1 MHKKITNS
9 LDCPALSDA
18 HRQQPQDFSRRRQ
31 LTFKNLVLFLLNQP
45 RTALK
50 TELDQFYRVLNQA
63 SAESQVVTAQ
73 AFSKARGKLKPEVF
87 GSLNQA
93 LQQQIDS
100 PGLRQTWR
108 GLRVLAVDGSSV
120 HLPLGPAMKRFF
132 GSHCE
137 FPVARLSMLYDV
149 ADGQSLHSLIVPV
162 EVGERDCAHLHLAHA
177 PADSL
182 TLFGRGYPGH
192 WLFALFEQQQR
203 HFLMRLPCGYNA
215 QVKQFLRSG
224 QVEDTLFFAASH
236 PEARPFCTE
245 AGVDPAARVKLQL
258 IRVELAIG
266 ESEVLVTSLLDRQA
280 FPVAVFA
287 DLYHRRWGIETD
299 YPRLKQTLCLD
310 NFSGRSMVAVKQGFH
325 ARQLLRNLAL
335 LMQHPCNR
343 SSSSAIRA
351 KLRWKVNF
359 TLGVSRLK
367 NTLVDLLVR
376 PCVPGLAKVLALM
389 ANSLSAVRPGRS
401 FPRQRKRLASR
412 GCEGYK
418 PTRSETSSNAE
429 LPRKKK
435 ARQRPARARPENEK
449 PNRRGESGSIRRAS
463 GPLTRSIAAP
473 SW

>member
-1 MHKKITNS
+1 MKIVQKLTSS
-9 LDCPALSDA
+9 LDCPAFIAA
-18 HRQQPQDFSRRRQ
+18 HRQQPQDFTRRRQ

-45 RTALK
+45 HTALQ

-63 SAESQVVTAQ
+63 SAESQVVTVQ
-73 AFSKARGKLKPEVF
+73 AFSKARSKLKPEVF
-87 GSLNQA
+87 ESLNQA

-100 PGLRQTWR
+100 LGLRQTWR
-108 GLRVLAVDGSSV
+108 GLRILAVDGSTV
-120 HLPLGPAMKRFF
+120 HLPLEPAMTRFF

-149 ADGQSLHSLIVPV
+149 ADGQTLHSLIVPS
-162 EVGERDCAHLHLAHA
+162 EVGERDCAHLHLDHV

-182 TLFGRGYPGH
+182 TLFDRGYPGH

-203 HFLMRLPCGYNA
+203 HFLMRLPCGYNG
-215 QVKQFLRSG
+215 QVKQFLQSG

-236 PEARPFCTE
+236 PEARLFCTE
-245 AGVDPAARVKLQL
+245 AGVDPAALVKLRL
-258 IRVELAIG
+258 LRVELASG

-299 YPRLKQTLCLD
+299 YRRLKQTLCLD
-310 NFSGRSMVAVKQGFH
+310 NFSGRSMVAVKQDFH
-325 ARQLLRNLAL
+325 AGQLLKNLAL
-335 LMQHPCNR
+335 LMHHLLQPVIEQRHKDR
-343 SSSSAIRA
+343 

-359 TLGVSRLK
+359 TQGVSRLK
-367 NTLVDLLVR
+367 NTLVELLVR
-376 PCVPGLAKVLALM
+376 PCVQGLANVLELM

-418 PTRSETSSNAE
+418 PTR
-429 LPRKKK
+429 
-435 ARQRPARARPENEK
+435 
-449 PNRRGESGSIRRAS
+449 
-463 GPLTRSIAAP
+463 
-473 SW
+473 